1 MNNDPI
7 ITLFI
12 FVTLWFI
19 FYGIVKIKKLEKPGF
34 QMNSFYAIYSST
46 RLNGFIEKI
55 AKWNPRFWNVF
66 GNLGIAMSIG
76 QASFAAY
83 ILFRNL
89 IRFIWT
95 PETASPV
102 QPLIL
107 GVTISWESIPWFLLA
122 AGIVLLTHEISHGI
136 QCYVEGVPI
145 KSSAILVAIITFG
158 GAVEP
163 DEEAITNAKKMSKMR
178 IFAAGSFINL
188 VIGLSVIPILIL
200 FNSYLPIQF
209 QLLFTWLYLIS
220 INLSIMNMLPIGP
233 LDGGQMLRTATMNL
247 KNGGLYEKAFTFGCL
262 ALICGNIMLSFVH
275 FGFVQM

>member
-1 MNNDPI
+1 MSDDPI
-7 ITLFI
+7 LTLFVFI
-12 FVTLWFI
+12 TIWFLL
-19 FYGIVKIKKLEKPGF
+19 YGIVKIFKLERPGF

-46 RLNGFIEKI
+46 RLNGLIERL
-55 AKWNPRFWNVF
+55 AKWRPEFWKIF
-66 GNLGIAMSIG
+66 GNLGIAMSVG

-83 ILFRNL
+83 ILLRNL

-95 PETASPV
+95 PENASPV

-122 AGIVLLTHEISHGI
+122 AGVVLLSHEISHGI
-136 QCYVEGVPI
+136 QCYAEGVPI

-163 DEEAITNAKKMSKMR
+163 DEEAINNAKIMSKMR
-178 IFAAGSFINL
+178 IFASGSFINII
-188 VIGLSVIPILIL
+188 IGLMLIPVLI
-200 FNSYLPIQF
+200 FFGSYLPAPIHIF
-209 QLLFTWLYLIS
+209 FTWLYLVS

-233 LDGGQMLRTATMNL
+233 LDGGQMLRTATKDL
-247 KNGGLYEKAFTFGCL
+247 KNGAFYEKASTFGCL
-262 ALICGNIMLSFVH
+262 ALICGNIVMSFAR